1 MKLTLKDFLDRVGV
15 LEWVN
20 IYEKQEF
27 GEILREA
34 ERTVTLQYKAEHDET
49 FANREVLLIR
59 PALTK
64 GRYYY
69 DDEEPDD
76 ADDVSDVDTEE
87 LSESVLEVVVE

>member
-1 MKLTLKDFLDRVGV
+1 MTLKDLLDRVGM

-64 GRYYY
+64 GCYYY

-76 ADDVSDVDTEE
+76 DDVSDVDTEE

>member
-64 GRYYY
+64 GCYYY
-69 DDEEPDD
+69 DDEEP
-76 ADDVSDVDTEE
+76 DDVSDVDTEE